1 MSMMIEIK
9 HRYSGAMIYAGD
21 GDCLRDV
28 VKEAVKFGAELRDG
42 DLSDADL
49 SGAYLSGAYLRG
61 AYLRGAYLRGA
72 HLIGA
77 YLRDADLSGAYLR
90 GAHLIGAYL
99 RDADLRDADLRGADL
114 SGADLRGADLIGV
127 RDVINAGDPNGWP
140 AFGWHRGGVIMV
152 QVGCQNFTLS
162 EGRAYWAGK
171 KKRLEVMAALDYIE
185 AVAKLRGWH
194 KEPGNE

>member
-9 HRYSGAMIYAGD
+9 HRYSDAVLYAGD

-28 VKEAVKFGAELRDG
+28 VKSAVKVGA

-49 SGAYLSGAYLRG
+49 SDAALRG

-72 HLIGA
+72 DLRGAELSRTNLSGANLSGANLIDSDLSGA
-77 YLRDADLSGAYLR
+77 YLHAADLSGADLSGAYLS
-90 GAHLIGAYL
+90 GTS
-99 RDADLRDADLRGADL
+99 LRGADL
-114 SGADLRGADLIGV
+114 RGV
-127 RDVINAGDPNGWP
+127 RDVIDAGYPNGWP
-140 AFGWHRGGVIMV
+140 AVGWHRGAVIMV

-185 AVAKLRGWH
+185 AVAKLRGWD